1 VQARL
6 TRNRGNAPGM
16 IFGVFAGQSYAD
28 VQAISAVTLDRG
40 IRGFRPL
47 YGAMPL
53 APLALQADDTGTN
66 PLSWQ
71 VQVEMQQGVDAYQF
85 DPVSNTF
92 MPNPDLI
99 HEFAASYA
107 TTPLQI
113 AASNIVVLQLG
124 FADLFQIAGQLEFGV
139 TADHLANYGG
149 QLVLPVG
156 AGVNIPA
163 QQVGPNGDQPE
174 IQELARVLN
183 VLQQTGAVRVW
194 PLYSTFAGSEAYVTG
209 FVAARVVNVLPPMA
223 DQPLTFTLQATMIN
237 RPDAI
242 TDTDLRGKNATM
254 NGNRYIAK
262 IRRVE

>member
-1 VQARL
+1 
-6 TRNRGNAPGM
+6 M
-16 IFGVFAGQSYAD
+16 
-28 VQAISAVTLDRG
+28 
-40 IRGFRPL
+40 
-47 YGAMPL
+47 YGPTPL

-71 VQVEMQQGVDAYQF
+71 VQVELQQGADAFQF
-85 DPVSNTF
+85 DLNANSFLN
-92 MPNPDLI
+92 NPDLI

-107 TTPLQI
+107 TQPAQVPG
-113 AASNIVVLQLG
+113 ANIVVLHLG
-124 FADLFQIAGQLEFGV
+124 FTDLNQIAGQLEFGI
-139 TADHLANYGG
+139 TADHLSSFGG

-156 AGVNIPA
+156 SGINIPA

-194 PLYSTFAGSEAYVTG
+194 PLFSTFAGAEAIVTG
-209 FVAARVVNVLPPMA
+209 FVAARVVNVTPPQA
-223 DQPLTFTLQATMIN
+223 DQPLTFTLQATMMS

-242 TDTDLRGKNATM
+242 TDTDLRGKDATM
-254 NGNRYIAK
+254 NGNRYITK